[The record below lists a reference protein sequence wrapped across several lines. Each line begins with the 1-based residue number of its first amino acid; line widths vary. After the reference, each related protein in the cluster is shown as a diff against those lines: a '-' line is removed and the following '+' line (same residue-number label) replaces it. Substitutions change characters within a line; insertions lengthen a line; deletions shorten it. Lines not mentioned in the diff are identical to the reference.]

1 MSTET
6 AEPVVPAHT
15 VADGD
20 LSLRIQEL
28 WKAGRPI
35 HMLVGEEIGRCGT
48 AIQVAAERLTT
59 DRRNS
64 QADAP
69 AVHVVF
75 HDRYCGFYQGLPN
88 VTPCADKKTHI
99 LGVALQ
105 LALMSKEQIEN
116 DDKLADLPLPF
127 RPDDDLIFYFKSI
140 SRKELDDSPH
150 VMTLIRNCAQ
160 SNMSGLEYVEDKKIG
175 TRGKRLIVFIMPT
188 LSLPEDVPELKPEI
202 MPLPDFDTLRKVAI
216 DVIEPLVEAKKIAPI
231 GEQSID
237 RITEAL
243 CGFTLTDAEEAVS
256 LVWAKHRSFAEL
268 DTVIDTIEKEK
279 ARIIAKIPGLQY
291 IPKDQ
296 VISRVL
302 PGYETFAEWLL
313 ARSILPRDAAKEAG
327 IMPLRGF
334 ALAGSQG
341 TGKTE
346 ICKYAAKLMQRI
358 LLIWNVGESKSKFVG
373 DSEKATR
380 QVIQIARATHAFVM
394 LDDIDKGGMAK
405 GKDYAGDGGTGGNQM
420 QMILTE
426 ASDLHSQIIW
436 AFTFNRLPDLPE
448 LFRPGRLD
456 RCFYVERPN
465 SPTRLGILMEGA
477 LRAKRTYDND
487 SQLRLLA
494 EQTADYSPA
503 ELIHVLVKDEIIRTI
518 REDSKTMK
526 VARMLDQTKTYKP
539 QFAIKRFQE
548 DIKEMEEAV
557 SQFHRIGNRPEG
569 DKAEVAGAKTARSR
583 RTTE

>member
-1 MSTET
+1 M
-6 AEPVVPAHT
+6 
-15 VADGD
+15 
-20 LSLRIQEL
+20 
-28 WKAGRPI
+28 
-35 HMLVGEEIGRCGT
+35 
-48 AIQVAAERLTT
+48 
-59 DRRNS
+59 
-64 QADAP
+64 
-69 AVHVVF
+69 VF
-75 HDRYCGFYQGLPN
+75 HDRYCGFYQGLPY

-99 LGVALQ
+99 LGIALQ
-105 LALMSKEQIEN
+105 LALMSKEQIASDE
-116 DDKLADLPLPF
+116 KLADLDIPF
-127 RPDDDLIFYFKSI
+127 RPEEDLIFYFKSI
-140 SRKELDDSPH
+140 SRKELEDNPH

-160 SNMSGLEYVEDKKIG
+160 SNMASLDYVEGKKIG

-188 LSLPEDVPELKPEI
+188 MSLPEDVPELKPEI
-202 MPLPDFDTLRKVAI
+202 VPLPDFDTLRKVAL
-216 DVIEPLVEAKKIAPI
+216 DVIEPLVETKKIKKI
-231 GEQSID
+231 GEQTIN

-302 PGYETFAEWLL
+302 PGYESFTDWLL
-313 ARSILPRDAAKEAG
+313 ARANLPREAAREAG

-380 QVIQIARATHAFVM
+380 TVIQIARATHAFCM

-405 GKDYAGDGGTGGNQM
+405 GKDYSGDGGTSGNQM

-426 ASDLHSQIIW
+426 ASDPFSPIVW
-436 AFTFNRLPDLPE
+436 GFTFNRLPDLPE

-465 SPTRLGILMEGA
+465 SATRLGILMEGA
-477 LRAKRTYDND
+477 LRAKRTYD
-487 SQLRLLA
+487 SEPQLRLLA
-494 EQTADYSPA
+494 EQTGDYSPS
-503 ELIHVLVKDEIIRTI
+503 ELIHVLVKDEVIRTI
-518 REDSKTMK
+518 GDETKVMK
-526 VARMLDQTKTYKP
+526 VSRMLDQAKVYKP
-539 QFAIKRFQE
+539 QFTIKRFKD
-548 DIKEMEEAV
+548 DIEQMEEAV

-569 DKAEVAGAKTARSR
+569 EGGKPRWPAPGPRGAAAPRSNAPISPM
-583 RTTE
+583 